1 MANAILLAGIPTV
14 TMNATG
20 RSSESGG
27 NMSNG
32 SRIRLSIEI
41 TLAGL
46 NGTFFLLALVQ
57 RNWMEAAFGFS
68 PDQHDGS
75 VELIVAS
82 VLLATTIAST
92 VFARVEWRRRTALA
106 NPGTR

>member
-1 MANAILLAGIPTV
+1 
-14 TMNATG
+14 
-20 RSSESGG
+20 
-27 NMSNG
+27 MSNG

-46 NGTFFLLALVQ
+46 TGTFFLLALVQ

-82 VLLATTIAST
+82 ALLATTIAST
-92 VFARVEWRRRTALA
+92 LFARVEWRRRTALA